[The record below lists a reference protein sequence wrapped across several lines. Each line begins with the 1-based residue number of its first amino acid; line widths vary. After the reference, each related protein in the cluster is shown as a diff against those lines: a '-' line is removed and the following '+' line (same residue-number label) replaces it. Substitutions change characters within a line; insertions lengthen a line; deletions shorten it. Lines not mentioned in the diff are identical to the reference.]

1 MITNTARSAGI
12 EFRNVTVRGNGGAI
26 ILHDLSLSVAR
37 GEVVALLGPSGA
49 GKTTALRAVAGF
61 AEPAEGSILLSGV
74 DVTRTDPRTRG
85 IGMVVQNYALFPH
98 MTVSENVAFGLKTR
112 RTPRREIRDRVAEAL
127 EMVGMGDKAGR
138 HPRTLSGGQQQ
149 RIAIA
154 RALAPRPEVLLFDEP
169 LSALDAQLRQGML
182 AELGRLHRELPDVTM
197 LYVTHGQNEALTLAD
212 RIAVMADSRLVEFGT
227 AAKLYRDPEF
237 EFTARFLGAS
247 NVLPVT
253 VVSADEAVLAGH
265 PRPVRIAPTTHAA
278 GREARLSIRPHRV
291 TLLAP
296 GEHAENELEMCVD
309 DVQWRGSTHL
319 IGGRVGGEP
328 VAVEALELTELPA
341 PGSTVR
347 IGFAAAD
354 AIMLR
359 AGTRNTD
366 DVAGGIDLHSEAE
379 RVEAPDAVARAGRL
393 DRVVVAS

>member
-1 MITNTARSAGI
+1 MITSTSTTRSPGI
-12 EFRNVTVRGNGGAI
+12 EFRNVTVRGSGGVV
-26 ILHDLSLSVAR
+26 ILEDLTLSVGR

-61 AEPAEGSILLSGV
+61 AEPSAGQILLSGK
-74 DVTRTDPRTRG
+74 DVTHCEPRERG

-98 MTVSENVAFGLKTR
+98 MTVAENVAFGLKTR
-112 RTPRREIRDRVAEAL
+112 KIPRREIAVRVGEAL
-127 EMVGMGDKAGR
+127 EMVGMADKADR

-212 RIAVMADSRLVEFGT
+212 RIAVMANSRLVEYGT
-227 AAKLYRDPEF
+227 AEKLYRDPEF
-237 EFTARFLGAS
+237 EFTARFLGSS

-253 VVSADEAVLAGH
+253 ISSATEALLPGH
-265 PRPVRIAPTTHAA
+265 PELLKIAPTVQAA
-278 GREARLSIRPHRV
+278 ELTAKLSLRPHRV
-291 TLLAP
+291 ILLAA
-296 GEHAENELEMCVD
+296 GERAENELEMQVEEI
-309 DVQWRGSTHL
+309 QWRGSTHL
-319 IGGRVGGEP
+319 IAGRVAGQP
-328 VAVEALELTELPA
+328 FAVEALELAELPH
-341 PGSTVR
+341 PGTTVR

-354 AIMLR
+354 AVMLR
-359 AGTRNTD
+359 AETRN
-366 DVAGGIDLHSEAE
+366 SE
-379 RVEAPDAVARAGRL
+379 G
-393 DRVVVAS
+393 VVVALPTGSDTAADTMATGHPAGLGSLAVAS

>member
-1 MITNTARSAGI
+1 MITNTSTTRSPGI
-12 EFRNVTVRGNGGAI
+12 EFRNVTVRGNGGVV
-26 ILHDLSLSVAR
+26 ILEDLTLSVAR

-61 AEPAEGSILLSGV
+61 AEPSAGQILLSGK
-74 DVTRTDPRTRG
+74 DVTHCEPRERG

-98 MTVSENVAFGLKTR
+98 MTVAENVAFGLKTR
-112 RTPRREIRDRVAEAL
+112 RIPRREITARVSEAL
-127 EMVGMGDKAGR
+127 DMVGMADKADR

-212 RIAVMADSRLVEFGT
+212 RIAVMANSRLVEYGT
-227 AAKLYRDPEF
+227 AEKLYRDPEY
-237 EFTARFLGAS
+237 EFTARFLGSS

-253 VVSADEAVLAGH
+253 ISSPTEALLPGH
-265 PRPVRIAPTTHAA
+265 PELLKIAPTVQAA
-278 GREARLSIRPHRV
+278 GLTAKLSLRPHRV
-291 TLLAP
+291 GLLAA
-296 GEHAENELEMCVD
+296 GEPAENELEMQVEEI
-309 DVQWRGSTHL
+309 QWRGSTHL
-319 IGGRVGGEP
+319 IAGRVAGQP
-328 VAVEALELTELPA
+328 FAVEALELTELPA

-359 AGTRNTD
+359 AETRNSDGVVVTLP
-366 DVAGGIDLHSEAE
+366 AGPDPAE
-379 RVEAPDAVARAGRL
+379 DTTAARHPAELGPLAVA
-393 DRVVVAS
+393 S

>member
-1 MITNTARSAGI
+1 MTSTTASDPGI
-12 EFRNVTVRGNGGAI
+12 EFRDVTVRGTGGVV
-26 ILHDLSLSVAR
+26 ILEDLTLSVAR

-61 AEPAEGSILLSGV
+61 AEPSAGSILLSGV
-74 DVTRTDPRTRG
+74 DVTHTDPRSRG

-98 MTVSENVAFGLKTR
+98 MSVAENVAFGLRTR
-112 RTPRREIRDRVAEAL
+112 RVPRREIRTRVAEAL
-127 EMVGMGDKAGR
+127 EMVGMADKANR
-138 HPRTLSGGQQQ
+138 QPRTLSGGQQQ

-212 RIAVMADSRLVEFGT
+212 RIAVMANSRLVEFGT

-237 EFTARFLGAS
+237 EFTARFLGSS

-253 VVSADEAVLAGH
+253 ITAPESAALAGH
-265 PRPVRIAPTTHAA
+265 DRELRIARTVQAA
-278 GREARLSIRPHRV
+278 GLSAKLSIRPHRV
-291 TLLAP
+291 RLLAAD
-296 GEHAENELEMCVD
+296 ESADNELDMTVD
-309 DVQWRGSTHL
+309 DIQWRGSTHL
-319 IGGRVGGEP
+319 VAGTVAGGSFC
-328 VAVEALELTELPA
+328 VEALELTDLPR

-347 IGFAAAD
+347 IGFAASD

-359 AGTRNTD
+359 AETRDAEGTVVD
-366 DVAGGIDLHSEAE
+366 LPVAPSAHDAGAAASRGDAMQ
-379 RVEAPDAVARAGRL
+379 RVAVA
-393 DRVVVAS
+393 S